1 MDVLLVFPND
11 ARRPEFEKAL
21 QGEGHTVRT
30 FTTPSEALAAAG
42 SEPPECAV
50 LDGNTLAQALEG
62 FRSSLESRCPG
73 KAIPVVTTE
82 RNGSAADL
90 VNAMTRLARSGG
102 KAIDLSGKTIL
113 LVDDKDITRRRLSA
127 QLSNDGWRVIEAMD
141 GSKAALSII
150 DGRIDCLMVS
160 AMLHG
165 RPSTGIIRSAAEI
178 RKAHPFPYSILVV
191 TDLDTSQAAAKMLEA
206 GADDIVG
213 RASGFPVMARRL
225 QVALNLRS
233 LLRENRYLKEQLAS
247 CEISRNETMIG

>member
-1 MDVLLVFPND
+1 
-11 ARRPEFEKAL
+11 
-21 QGEGHTVRT
+21 
-30 FTTPSEALAAAG
+30 
-42 SEPPECAV
+42 
-50 LDGNTLAQALEG
+50 
-62 FRSSLESRCPG
+62 
-73 KAIPVVTTE
+73 
-82 RNGSAADL
+82 
-90 VNAMTRLARSGG
+90 
-102 KAIDLSGKTIL
+102 
-113 LVDDKDITRRRLSA
+113 
-127 QLSNDGWRVIEAMD
+127 
-141 GSKAALSII
+141 
-150 DGRIDCLMVS
+150 MVA